1 MAKIKGLLSMAHLVC
16 YKTFYKVVYINLKAW
31 RQKQWPTCFLCT
43 QANKYSSLGGSWLP
57 LSIFQCFKEK
67 KKKKKVKIKYFVGKS
82 QTNKD
87 HKKNIWQVSGKL
99 FKEGRIVEAPE
110 VWNGSKNRNDHRR
123 KISQNQLLKRRQ
135 HSLTLLWSSG
145 NRLLPSQ
152 WFPPVQSFQDFE

>member
-16 YKTFYKVVYINLKAW
+16 YKTVYKVIYINLKAW

-43 QANKYSSLGGSWLP
+43 QANICLLEAPGYHYQYFNALKR
-57 LSIFQCFKEK
+57 KR
-67 KKKKKVKIKYFVGKS
+67 KKKVKIKYFVGKS

-123 KISQNQLLKRRQ
+123 KVSQNQLLKRRQ